1 MNKPRVLTHDE
12 VKASEAAFRGRP
24 FNQKWSKAAR
34 RVYDGLLGVLGGATP
49 IVTPDIAPLPEGELT
64 DMTVEML
71 NELEPESVVLSDSD
85 SFGGGDTALLPPP
98 NHITSREDAVK
109 AGLVVD
115 VTQVAKHFGLH
126 LSVGITKSL
135 WEKSITG
142 PSTIS
147 PESWKDRVRDMLL
160 AVRLRLASLESP
172 TPWIEV
178 PVLLPVE
185 EKEAPK
191 LFPIYALFHKD
202 PVVAECLT
210 LIHPQEIS
218 SINMSSFSSGDD
230 SSSEGSDHS
239 VS

>member
-12 VKASEAAFRGRP
+12 MKASEAAFRGRP
-24 FNQKWSKAAR
+24 FDPKWSKAAR
-34 RVYDGLLGVLGGATP
+34 QVYDGLLGVLDGATP
-49 IVTPDIAPLPEGELT
+49 IVTPEIAPLPEGELT

-71 NELEPESVVLSDSD
+71 NELEPESVMLSDSH
-85 SFGGGDTALLPPP
+85 SFGGEETALLPPP

-142 PSTIS
+142 PSAIS
-147 PESWKDRVRDMLL
+147 PETWTSRVRDMLL
-160 AVRLRLASLESP
+160 AVRLRLASLETP

-178 PVLLPVE
+178 PVLLPVQ
-185 EKEAPK
+185 EKEAPE

-230 SSSEGSDHS
+230 SSSGGSDLPS
-239 VS
+239 S